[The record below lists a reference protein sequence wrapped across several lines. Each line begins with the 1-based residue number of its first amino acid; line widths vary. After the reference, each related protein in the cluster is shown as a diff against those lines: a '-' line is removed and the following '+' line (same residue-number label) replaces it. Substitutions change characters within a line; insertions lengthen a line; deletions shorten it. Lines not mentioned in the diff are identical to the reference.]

1 MDWLLGRYAQAH
13 LAGMSDDE
21 LEQFERLI
29 QQPDPTLQAQIMA
42 ASSPDDGPDATSAE
56 DEFGS
61 LIRRIRAH
69 HGIGETAS

>member
-1 MDWLLGRYAQAH
+1 MTAVAHRRGVGSALLGA
-13 LAGMSDDE
+13 
-21 LEQFERLI
+21 LI
-29 QQPDPTLQAQIMA
+29 AASEVEAYWTLQAQIMA